1 MNNEN
6 DINNFDDE
14 IDFAQLL
21 KIFILNKSKIV
32 KFTFIAASLSIA
44 FALLLPNVYKST
56 ALLSPTSQEDSM
68 SSKLGGLSSLAGLAG
83 VNLPTGSTTKTQI
96 AIKRIESFEF
106 FQKYFLPNIKKEDL
120 IAAKKWNAS
129 DNTIEYKKR
138 LFEVTS
144 KKWKKYEPS
153 DQEAFK
159 EYREILSI
167 TEEEETGLVYLS
179 IEHKSPFI
187 AKGWV
192 EIVIYN
198 INESM
203 RNVDKEDAQN
213 SVNFLSESTKAVS
226 IQSIKEVTAKLLES
240 QMQTLMLAS
249 SNKEYIFKTID
260 SPYVPEKKSGPYRSV
275 IVIIGTLLGFFISLI
290 VVLTRYFSDN
300 PRS

>member
-1 MNNEN
+1 MNNDT

-21 KIFILNKSKIV
+21 KIFILNKSKII
-32 KFTFIAASLSIA
+32 KITFIAAFFSVA

-68 SSKLGGLSSLAGLAG
+68 SSKLGGLSGLAGLAG
-83 VNLPTGSTTKTQI
+83 VNLPTGATTKTQI

-106 FQKYFLPNIKKEDL
+106 FKKYFLPNVKKEDL
-120 IAAKKWNAS
+120 VAAKKWNAS
-129 DNTIEYKKR
+129 DNTIQYKKR
-138 LFEVTS
+138 LFEDNL

-159 EYREILSI
+159 DYREILSI

-179 IEHKSPFI
+179 IEHKSPVI
-187 AKGWV
+187 AKDWV
-192 EIVIYN
+192 EIVIYS

-203 RNVDKEDAQN
+203 RTVDKEDAQN

-249 SNKEYIFKTID
+249 SNKEYVFKIID

-275 IVIIGTLLGFFISLI
+275 IVIIGTLLGLFISLI
-290 VVLTRYFSDN
+290 TVLTRHFSDN
-300 PRS
+300 PKS